1 MNGSTQDNKK
11 QRETNMKKSMK
22 TGLRSPIHSF
32 ILICLASIT
41 LLACAKPVEVDP
53 DVAEQPVPLFHMAL
67 NGGNVAEIYNTAA
80 ADLKQHE
87 SQQDFVARLEKV
99 RSKMG
104 PVQGTERQS
113 WKAVE
118 DSGSVLVTLTYKSR
132 YAAGEAEEE
141 FLVRMKDNTNTLAG
155 YKIKAKPLD

>member
-1 MNGSTQDNKK
+1 
-11 QRETNMKKSMK
+11 MK
-22 TGLRSPIHSF
+22 TNLRSSIHAF
-32 ILICLASIT
+32 ILTCLTSAT
-41 LLACAKPVEVDP
+41 LLACAKPVEVNP

-67 NGGNVAEIYNTAA
+67 NSGQLADIYSTAA

-87 SQQDFVARLEKV
+87 SQQDFIARLEKV
-99 RSKMG
+99 RGKMG

-155 YKIKAKPLD
+155 YKIKARPLD

>member
-1 MNGSTQDNKK
+1 
-11 QRETNMKKSMK
+11 MK
-22 TGLRSPIHSF
+22 TSTRTRSPLHA
-32 ILICLASIT
+32 LIVAGLTCIT
-41 LLACAKPVEVDP
+41 LLACAKPVEINP

-67 NGGNVAEIYNTAA
+67 NGGNVAEIYSTAA
-80 ADLKQHE
+80 PELKQHE

-99 RSKMG
+99 RAKMG

-141 FLVRMKDNTNTLAG
+141 FLIRMKDGWNSLAG
-155 YKIKAKPLD
+155 YKIKARQLD

>member
-1 MNGSTQDNKK
+1 MRTS
-11 QRETNMKKSMK
+11 
-22 TGLRSPIHSF
+22 LRSSIHAF
-32 ILICLASIT
+32 ILMCLTAAT

-67 NGGNVAEIYNTAA
+67 NGGNVAEIYDTAA
-80 ADLKQHE
+80 AELKQQE

-104 PVQGTERQS
+104 PVQGTERQG

-118 DSGSVLVTLTYKSR
+118 NSGSVLVTLTYKTR

-155 YKIKAKPLD
+155 YKIKAKPLN